1 MYRASAY
8 QPRQPRQRLILIGA
22 IVVRG
27 EHHQAPLAFLF
38 GTDKADDAVDSEGK
52 APLIEILT
60 PACGSSWAQTAFT
73 CTWLPSTKARPSICA
88 HRLYGYLARIAL
100 AVVKL
105 DDLGSHGP
113 PPLRWSRRARF
124 WERAVK
130 PLATRPEIEL
140 PPRHVQPAAC
150 RTSRR
155 RRTSCRQNSCVAARS
170 TGNPDRVFVISAG
183 HTAAVSLPA
192 TVPSRTKTLSPHD
205 GLP

>member
-1 MYRASAY
+1 M
-8 QPRQPRQRLILIGA
+8 
-22 IVVRG
+22 
-27 EHHQAPLAFLF
+27 
-38 GTDKADDAVDSEGK
+38 
-52 APLIEILT
+52 LT

-105 DDLGSHGP
+105 DDLGSPGP
-113 PPLRWSRRARF
+113 PPSRWSRRARF

-150 RTSRR
+150 RTSRSLR
-155 RRTSCRQNSCVAARS
+155 NLVSYSLQANSKTRE
-170 TGNPDRVFVISAG
+170 GDHHIDRNAQFEYINTQAKAFLTADEPVI
-183 HTAAVSLPA
+183 
-192 TVPSRTKTLSPHD
+192 K
-205 GLP
+205 